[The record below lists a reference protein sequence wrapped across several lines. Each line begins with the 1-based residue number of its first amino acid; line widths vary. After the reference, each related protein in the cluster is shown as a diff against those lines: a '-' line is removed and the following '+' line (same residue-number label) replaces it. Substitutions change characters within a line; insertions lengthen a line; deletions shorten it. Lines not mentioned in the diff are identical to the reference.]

1 MREFNDIVQ
10 KIFTNFPEE
19 FNGPFGSD
27 RQTYRAF
34 YELRDWINNKI
45 CNDNPQIQCKFS
57 LGQGNWTQVPWF
69 AILDERE
76 ATDTRNGFYIV
87 GLFKHTMDGFYL
99 CIGQGIT
106 GPREI
111 KGTRGANEYL
121 RLKSQEFKSE
131 FQEHLSGFTDEE
143 INLEA
148 TGGVGLNY
156 GPGVCV
162 SKFFNK
168 NEIPDDDIILANFN
182 QLIVATDKAIE
193 SGFSSNLQMEEAQQ
207 NVWVIATGQNG
218 EQFDDFRNN
227 NKVAIGWDDLGNLSN
242 YETREDIN
250 NALNQYYPA
259 EGTENQVNNSL
270 ALEEFSKKI
279 KVGDLVYLKRGNNLI
294 LGVGKI
300 TSDYIYDDSL
310 DSFRNVRNVNWLRFG
325 EFDTVQ
331 RLNHTIARKT
341 LTNFTQYPETAQS
354 LYEFYF
360 EGDDMNDN
368 DSDNVDA
375 ILADT
380 FFDKT
385 NFLTITKTLTEKKNI
400 IIQGPPGVGKTFIAK
415 KIAQYFTSEDKI
427 QNLVFHE
434 NYSYEEFVMGIRP
447 NTEGSFVMTEGIFY
461 KFAQK
466 AHDNPDEQYVLI
478 LDEIN
483 RANITKVLGEL
494 LVSIENN
501 KRHQDYAVSLAYK
514 PDEPF
519 FVPPNLLIIG
529 LMNTADRSLKVIDY
543 ALRRRFS
550 FFNFAPDFES
560 TRFKEFLVSKNVNT
574 NTVQRIVNNMTKLN
588 QQIADDAFELGSGY
602 CIGHSFFC
610 PTNEQDEFGNEWYE
624 SIINNQIM
632 PLIEEYYFDKPDEVN
647 QKREDLFQ

>member
-1 MREFNDIVQ
+1 MGEFNDIVQ

-27 RQTYRAF
+27 KQTYRAF
-34 YELRDWINNKI
+34 YELRDWINNTI
-45 CNDNPQIQCKFS
+45 CNDKPHIHCRFS

-76 ATDTRNGFYIV
+76 ASDTRNGFYIV

-99 CIGQGIT
+99 CIGQGVT
-106 GPREI
+106 GPNER
-111 KGTRGANEYL
+111 KGRRGANEYL
-121 RLKSQEFKSE
+121 RLKSEEFKSE
-131 FQEHLSGFTDEE
+131 FQEYLSGFTDEE

-148 TGGVGLNY
+148 TGGVGLSY

-168 NEIPDDDIILANFN
+168 NEIPDDDIILSNFN
-182 QLIVATDKAIE
+182 QLIAASDKAIE
-193 SGFSSNLQMEEAQQ
+193 SGFSSNLEREETQQ
-207 NVWVIATGQNG
+207 NIWVIATGQNG
-218 EQFDDFRNN
+218 ELFEDFKNN

-242 YETREDIN
+242 YATREAMN
-250 NALNQYYPA
+250 NALNQYYPV
-259 EGTENQVNNSL
+259 GGIENQVNNSL

-310 DSFRNVRNVNWLRFG
+310 DSFRNIRNVNWLRFR

-341 LTNFTQYPETAQS
+341 LTNFTQYPDTAKS

-368 DSDNVDA
+368 DADNVDA
-375 ILADT
+375 ILTDT

-385 NFLTITKTLTEKKNI
+385 NFLTITKTLAEKKNI

-427 QNLVFHE
+427 QSLVFHE

-447 NTEGSFVMTEGIFY
+447 NAEGSFVMTEGIFY

-514 PDEPF
+514 PDETF

-550 FFNFAPDFES
+550 FFNFTPDFES